1 MFTGLWAVEEPGV
14 WIRPTRLSAAK
25 SIFEDNLRAAAT
37 WWPGPDTAAPVRL
50 GEGEMR
56 PV

>member
-1 MFTGLWAVEEPGV
+1 MFTGLWAVEEPGAWV
-14 WIRPTRLSAAK
+14 RPTRLSAAK
-25 SIFEDNLRAAAT
+25 SIFEDNLRGAAT
-37 WWPGPDTAAPVRL
+37 WWPGPDTTAPVRL